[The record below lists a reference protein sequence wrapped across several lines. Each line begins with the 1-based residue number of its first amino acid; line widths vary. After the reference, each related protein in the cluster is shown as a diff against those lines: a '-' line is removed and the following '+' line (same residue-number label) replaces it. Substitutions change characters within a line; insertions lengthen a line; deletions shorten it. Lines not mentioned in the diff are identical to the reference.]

1 MLNLSMEEEINDHG
15 FPETGRPT
23 IEEERNDHG
32 FPEIGTVPL
41 QQIGRS
47 GILISSSSFHF

>member
-15 FPETGRPT
+15 FPETGT

-47 GILISSSSFHF
+47 GILISSFSFHF